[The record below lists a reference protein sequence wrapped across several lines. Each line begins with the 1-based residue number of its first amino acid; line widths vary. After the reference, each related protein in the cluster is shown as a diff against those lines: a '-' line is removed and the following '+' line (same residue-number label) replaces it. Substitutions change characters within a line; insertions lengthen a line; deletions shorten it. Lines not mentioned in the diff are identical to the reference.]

1 MSEQRRHYTTNIQ
14 KGGALI
20 NECRN
25 LLLEWSA
32 TQSSDQFVERVTDE
46 NLLGKLSRRRV
57 RDIVNRIFRR
67 RFDSRKTPGAEP
79 ARSLLESGASPEVT
93 DRVLYY
99 HASLADD
106 LLYDFVVEFL
116 DPKHSKRG
124 YGVTIDEAE
133 SFIASL
139 ERGGRLV
146 HQWTPT
152 IRTKVARGLLAACRD
167 FHLLEGRVVKTFA
180 PVSMP
185 MEVFVYVVYY
195 LKERVGSAA
204 RILEHSDW
212 RLFFL
217 DYGKVE
223 QMFLRAHQ
231 ENWVMY
237 HVAGGVVRVDWR
249 YENLMEAV
257 NAIAQRANSIA

>member
-1 MSEQRRHYTTNIQ
+1 VSEQRRHYTTNIQ

-20 NECRN
+20 TECRN

-32 TQSSDQFVERVTDE
+32 TQSMDQFIERVTEE

-67 RFDSRKTPGAEP
+67 RFDSGKTPGAEP
-79 ARSLLESGASPEVT
+79 ARALLESGAPPEVT

-116 DPKHSKRG
+116 NPKHTERG
-124 YGVTIDEAE
+124 YGVTIGDAE
-133 SFIASL
+133 SFVATL
-139 ERGGRLV
+139 ERGGHLV
-146 HQWTPT
+146 RQWTPT

-167 FHLLEGRVVKTFA
+167 FRLLEGRIVKKFA

-185 MEVFVYVVYY
+185 MEVFVYVAYY
-195 LKERVGSAA
+195 LKEKVGSAA

-212 RLFFL
+212 QLFFL
-217 DYGKVE
+217 DHRVVE

-231 ENWVMY
+231 EGWVMY
-237 HVAGGVVRVDWR
+237 HVAGGVVRVDWC
-249 YENLMEAV
+249 YANLMEAV
-257 NAIAQRANSIA
+257 NAIAQRAHSIA